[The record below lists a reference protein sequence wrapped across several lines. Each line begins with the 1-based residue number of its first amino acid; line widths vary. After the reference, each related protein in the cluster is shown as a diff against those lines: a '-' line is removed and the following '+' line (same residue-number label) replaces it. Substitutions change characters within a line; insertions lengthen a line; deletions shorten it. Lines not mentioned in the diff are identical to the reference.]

1 LANGA
6 SRYHL
11 AKLYWLN
18 LAANLGGF
26 IVIIALSLCTPLAF
40 FKFRKAIIAAE
51 GWLPTLLFIVILEIL
66 VSLLGI
72 TLQFVIQR
80 PIVSSFRYRKSQA
93 EFTPEIF
100 EKARRR
106 LLNLPFILASV
117 NLSMWTALSFIG
129 SVLQYL
135 VGNEML
141 ITCLYLFF
149 RGVMIG
155 MIAST
160 ASFFLI
166 ERHSRNHL
174 IPALF
179 PEGDLISVTGTI
191 KISMSRRLKALYMAG
206 TTIPMKILVV
216 TLLFV
221 FWEVEAAAVSAAE
234 FSREILIFTVV
245 LYGIFIPI
253 ALRLNVW
260 VGSSI
265 ARPTQEMMRLVKR
278 VRNGDFKR
286 KVRVVSNDELGVL
299 GEGLNQMSR
308 GLRER
313 DRMRQSLNLAMEI
326 QQNLL
331 PQNNPAI
338 QGLDIA
344 GKSIYCDETGGD
356 YFDYFSENDNSK
368 ERISLV
374 IGDVSG
380 HGIPSALLMATG
392 RAFLRQRVALSGRI
406 SSIVTDVNR
415 QLARDIEASGRFMT
429 LFFLTIEI
437 QKRRLIWVRAGHD
450 PAVLYDPAGDAF
462 EELRGPGIALGV
474 NPMWHYEENEKSE
487 LAADQIL
494 LLGTDGLW
502 EAQNLDGRMFGKESV
517 YEIIRQNA
525 TDSAVN
531 ILDALLAGWKGFIE
545 GRDPEDDV
553 TLIVVKIG

>member
-1 LANGA
+1 M
-6 SRYHL
+6 
-11 AKLYWLN
+11 
-18 LAANLGGF
+18 
-26 IVIIALSLCTPLAF
+26 
-40 FKFRKAIIAAE
+40 
-51 GWLPTLLFIVILEIL
+51 PTLLFIIILEIL
-66 VSLLGI
+66 ISLLGI
-72 TLQFVIQR
+72 TFQFVIQH
-80 PIVSSFRYRKSQA
+80 PIALSIRYRKTRA
-93 EFTPEIF
+93 EITAEIF
-100 EKARRR
+100 ETARRR
-106 LLNLPFILASV
+106 LLNLPFILGAV
-117 NLSMWTALSFIG
+117 NLSMWTVISFIG

-135 VGNEML
+135 IGNEML

-149 RGVMIG
+149 RGIMIG

-179 PEGDLISVTGTI
+179 PEGGLITVSGTI
-191 KISMSRRLKALYMAG
+191 KISMSRRLKALYVAG
-206 TTIPMKILVV
+206 TAIPMKILVV

-221 FWEVEAAAVSAAE
+221 FWEVEGITVSAAE
-234 FSREILIFTVV
+234 FSKEILIFTMV

-253 ALRLNVW
+253 ALRLNVL

-265 ARPTQEMMRLVKR
+265 VRPTQEMMRLVKR

-286 KVRVVSNDELGVL
+286 KLQVVCNDELGVL
-299 GEGLNQMSR
+299 GDGLNEMTK

-313 DRMRQSLNLAMEI
+313 DRMRRSLNLAMEI

-331 PQNNPAI
+331 PQNNPTVE
-338 QGLDIA
+338 GLDIA

-356 YFDYFSENDNSK
+356 YFDYFSGKDNSNQK
-368 ERISLV
+368 ISLV

-392 RAFLRQRVALSGRI
+392 RAFLRQRVALSGSI
-406 SSIVTDVNR
+406 ASIVNDVNR
-415 QLARDIEASGRFMT
+415 QMARDIESSGRFMT

-437 QKRRLIWVRAGHD
+437 PKRRLTWVRAGHD

-462 EELRGPGIALGV
+462 EELRGPGIPLGV
-474 NPMWHYEENEKSE
+474 NPLWHYEENQKSD
-487 LAADQIL
+487 LAAGQIL

-502 EAQNLDGRMFGKESV
+502 EAQNHDGRMFGKVSV

-525 TDSAVN
+525 ANSAID
-531 ILDALLAGWKGFIE
+531 ILDALLAGWKGFID
-545 GRDPEDDV
+545 GCDPVDDV